1 MDDREV
7 IINKIWKDI
16 HGNDPAIFQFHNNIQ
31 NAYFYDISTNMIRS
45 DNGFCVFVNLL
56 DDELTFQSILSLIL
70 KLKNKLQQYYYD
82 ILNNKSNVINT
93 LWNKIHD
100 KIESAFYWNDGTKTL
115 YYYDEKT
122 DTIKSENGFCVPVDK
137 PTLELT
143 KWYIRDLI
151 DKLESI
157 IILYYRHV
165 IQHEL
170 WEYD

>member
-70 KLKNKLQQYYYD
+70 KLKNKLQQYYYN

-122 DTIKSENGFCVPVDK
+122 DTIKSDNGFCVSVDKPVDK
-137 PTLELT
+137 LDDI
-143 KWYIRDLI
+143 YISDLI
-151 DKLESI
+151 YKLKTI
-157 IILYYRHV
+157 IVLYHKYKLRQDLIRH
-165 IQHEL
+165 
-170 WEYD
+170 

>member
-1 MDDREV
+1 MNDREV
-7 IINKIWKDI
+7 IINKIWKEI
-16 HGNDPAIFQFHNNIQ
+16 HGNDSAIFQFHNNIQ

-122 DTIKSENGFCVPVDK
+122 DTIKSDNGFCVSVDKPVDK
-137 PTLELT
+137 LDDI
-143 KWYIRDLI
+143 YISDLI
-151 DKLESI
+151 YKLKI
-157 IILYYRHV
+157 IIVLYHKYKLRQDLIRH
-165 IQHEL
+165 
-170 WEYD
+170 